1 MSVTIDLP
9 NDVYERLEKQA
20 QARGTT
26 AAEVVAR
33 LIEEIE
39 STHLSAVV
47 RQMEMEGLFAEVPE
61 QTPSM
66 PIDFQPIQVQGKP
79 LSTVIVEERA

>member
-20 QARGTT
+20 LARGTT

-39 STHLSAVV
+39 ATHLSAVV
-47 RQMEMEGLFAEVPE
+47 RQMEMEGLFADTPE
-61 QTPSM
+61 QIPSM
-66 PIDFQPIQVQGKP
+66 PIGFQPIQVQGKP